1 MRICDY
7 SSLIFTGNT
16 TVLLIVA
23 LTTDYWEYR
32 NFDRE
37 RILKMITE
45 SGRTEIILPFDT
57 DSYFQIK
64 VKSNY
69 TSVVI
74 EPRKVSLVK
83 YEAFYHGPLFLIRRF
98 YQHFDENVTQTEELE
113 LNLFEEYGNLFRDCD
128 SLEGKISSNLQ
139 FDHVHIFE

>member
-45 SGRTEIILPFDT
+45 SGGTKIILPFDT

-64 VKSNY
+64 VKSNS
-69 TSVVI
+69 TSVET
-74 EPRKVSLVK
+74 EPRKINLVK

-98 YQHFDENVTQTEELE
+98 YQHLDENVTQMEELE

-128 SLEGKISSNLQ
+128 SLEGKISNNL
-139 FDHVHIFE
+139 